1 MNANAK
7 KKKYRKIKK
16 VMSSGH
22 TRLLFNIGSTENIF
36 PGTVKYDQ
44 NSEESDGKKKTLFSN
59 LARAKT
65 PKMEAGEV

>member
-1 MNANAK
+1 MMANAK

-36 PGTVKYDQ
+36 PGTVKYKH
-44 NSEESDGKKKTLFSN
+44 NSEESDGNKIFFSD
-59 LARAKT
+59 RIRPKT